1 MITPD
6 GVSRWVAAYQA
17 AWTSNEPDDI
27 RALFTD
33 DAVYNGRPNDPDAWR
48 GADGI
53 VAGWLDHRDEPGDWT
68 FEWNLLGISGD
79 VAYVQNV
86 TGYAELPDYDNLWK
100 IVFDDEGRAR
110 EFTEWAMAR
119 E

>member
-1 MITPD
+1 VITPD

-68 FEWNLLGISGD
+68 FEWKLLGISGD

-86 TGYAELPDYDNLWK
+86 TGYAEPPDYDNLWK

>member
-1 MITPD
+1 MITPES
-6 GVSRWVAAYQA
+6 VSTWVAAYQR

-27 RALFTD
+27 RALFAD
-33 DAVYNGRPNDPDAWR
+33 DAVYNGRPHDPNAWR

-68 FEWNLLGISGD
+68 FEWTLLGIDGD

-86 TGYAELPDYDNLWK
+86 TGYAQPPDYDNLWK
-100 IVFDDEGRAR
+100 IEFDGDGRAR
-110 EFTEWAMAR
+110 QFTEWAMAR

>member
-53 VAGWLDHRDEPGDWT
+53 VDGWLDHRDEPGHWSFDY
-68 FEWNLLGISGD
+68 EVLAIDGD
-79 VAYVQNV
+79 RAFVQGV
-86 TGYAELPDYDNLWK
+86 TLYTDGPDYDNLWVVSL
-100 IVFDDEGRAR
+100 IGGRAR
-110 EFTEWAMAR
+110 EFTEWFMSR
-119 E
+119 GD